1 MKILITGASGYIG
14 SQLISNLNKNNH
26 IYGVRNNNTA
36 NKDCKTTFIN
46 LDLTDKNFT
55 EKLPNK
61 IDCVVHLAQS
71 HRYKE
76 FPEGAV
82 DMMAV
87 NVNSTIKLLDW
98 AKRLG
103 VKKFI
108 YTSTA
113 NVYGFNNS
121 EHKEDGKL
129 NPETFYSLTKCMAE
143 QVIEFYKEYFKIE
156 ILRINSVYGPN
167 QNNMLIPNIIDKI
180 KYKKPITL
188 AGGIGLYISPIYITD
203 VLSCIN
209 FLVNNYA
216 EVQIRRFNLCGD
228 EKISLLEMINIINEK
243 MGFRYGLNII
253 NTNEPIKYLVNDNNK
268 IKKASGV
275 TKMINFRDG
284 IDYVLKKSK

>member
-14 SQLISNLNKNNH
+14 SQLISYLNNNNH

-36 NKDCKTTFIN
+36 NEDCKITFIN
-46 LDLTDKNFT
+46 LDLNDKNFT
-55 EKLPNK
+55 DKLPNK
-61 IDCVVHLAQS
+61 IDCVIHLAQS
-71 HRYKE
+71 HKYKE
-76 FPEGAV
+76 FPEGDV

-98 AKRLG
+98 AKKIE

-113 NVYGFNNS
+113 NVYGFNNV

-143 QVIEFYKEYFKIE
+143 QVIEFYQKYFKIE
-156 ILRINSVYGPN
+156 ILRINSVYGPK

-180 KYKKPITL
+180 KNKKSITL
-188 AGGIGLYISPIYITD
+188 ACGVGLYISPIYISD

-209 FLVNNYA
+209 FLVNNYS
-216 EVQIRRFNLCGD
+216 EMQIRRFNLCGD
-228 EKISLLEMINIINEK
+228 EQISLLEIVNIINEK
-243 MGFRYGLNII
+243 MGFKYELNII

-268 IKKASGV
+268 IKEVTGV
-275 TKMINFRDG
+275 AKMINFRDG
-284 IDYVLKKSK
+284 IDYVLKQM